1 MRRMM
6 SVDIKT
12 LYEMSEDQI
21 WSEVFRGALA
31 GEYRS
36 LQDAF
41 GVDGVYALIGHPEY
55 EAFTRH
61 LQDFIWMSVQAL
73 DLGDNLPKKGDV

>member
-1 MRRMM
+1 MQRMM
-6 SVDIKT
+6 SVDIKK

-31 GEYRS
+31 GEYKS

-41 GVDGVYALIGHPEY
+41 GVDGVYALISHPDY
-55 EAFTRH
+55 ETFTRH
-61 LQDFIWMSVQAL
+61 LQDFIWVSVQAL
-73 DLGDNLPKKGDV
+73 DYGDRLPKKGAV